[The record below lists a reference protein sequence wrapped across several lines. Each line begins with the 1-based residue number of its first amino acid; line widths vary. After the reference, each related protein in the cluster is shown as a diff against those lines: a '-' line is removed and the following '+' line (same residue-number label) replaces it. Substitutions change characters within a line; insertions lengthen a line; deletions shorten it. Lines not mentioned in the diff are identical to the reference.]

1 MCIRDRMRNI
11 VRNTHKYL
19 SFFISLQLFLWTI
32 SGIYFAFN
40 KIELVRGEQYR
51 LTESFPINFD
61 EVKFS
66 RSDVEQVKAINRLG
80 EIIFIVNGIKGIEY
94 LDPFGTPVNKLNK
107 NEVFEIVS
115 SSSTLK
121 PIDLEEITE
130 SSKGSEFRGR
140 DLPLYK
146 VTSLNDKDKKI
157 NLYLNVFSGEITA
170 VRSLQWRIWDLMWGF
185 HIMDWQTRDMI
196 NNIFLKI
203 FSILAL
209 VSSISGIMLFFRVDF
224 NSK

>member
-1 MCIRDRMRNI
+1 MRNI

-19 SFFISLQLFLWTI
+19 SFFISVQLFLWTV

-51 LTESFPINFD
+51 LTESFPINFN

-66 RSDVEQVKAINRLG
+66 RSDVHQVKAINRLG
-80 EIIFIVNGIKGIEY
+80 EIIFVMSGGKGIEY
-94 LDPFGTPVNKLNK
+94 LDSFGTPVNKLNK
-107 NEVFEIVS
+107 SEVFEIVS

-146 VTSLNDKDKKI
+146 VTSLNDKEKKI

-170 VRSLQWRIWDLMWGF
+170 VRSIQWRIWDLMWGF
-185 HIMDWQTRDMI
+185 HIMDWQTRDKI
-196 NNIFLKI
+196 NNIFLQI

-209 VSSISGIMLFFRVDF
+209 VSSISGILLFFRVDF

>member
-1 MCIRDRMRNI
+1 MRNI

-51 LTESFPINFD
+51 LTESFPVNFN
-61 EVKFS
+61 EVNFS
-66 RSDVEQVKAINRLG
+66 RSDVYQIKAIKRLD
-80 EIIFIVNGIKGIEY
+80 EIIFVVNGSKGTEY
-94 LDPFGTPVNKLNK
+94 LNALGTPVSKLSK
-107 NEVFEIVS
+107 SEVFEIVS
-115 SSSTLK
+115 SSSTLE
-121 PIDLEEITE
+121 PIDLEEISE

-185 HIMDWQTRDMI
+185 HIMDWQTRDKI

-209 VSSISGIMLFFRVDF
+209 VSSISGILLFFRVDF

>member
-1 MCIRDRMRNI
+1 MRNI

-19 SFFISLQLFLWTI
+19 SFFISVQLFLWTV

-51 LTESFPINFD
+51 LTESFPIDFNL
-61 EVKFS
+61 VKFS
-66 RSDVEQVKAINRLG
+66 RSDVQQVKAINRLG
-80 EIIFIVNGIKGIEY
+80 EIIFVVSGSKSTEY
-94 LDPFGTPVNKLNK
+94 LDSFGAPVNKLNK
-107 NEVFEIVS
+107 SEVFEIVT

-140 DLPLYK
+140 NLPLYK

-170 VRSLQWRIWDLMWGF
+170 VRSIQWRIWDLMWGF
-185 HIMDWQTRDMI
+185 HIMDWQTRDKI
-196 NNIFLKI
+196 NNIFLQI

>member
-1 MCIRDRMRNI
+1 MRNI

-51 LTESFPINFD
+51 LTESFPIDFD

-66 RSDVEQVKAINRLG
+66 RSDVQQVKAINRLG
-80 EIIFIVNGIKGIEY
+80 EIIFVVNASKGIEY
-94 LDPFGTPVNKLNK
+94 LNALGTPVSKLSK
-107 NEVFEIVS
+107 SEVFEIVS
-115 SSSTLK
+115 SSSTLE
-121 PIDLEEITE
+121 PIDLEEISE

-185 HIMDWQTRDMI
+185 HIMDWQTRDKI

-209 VSSISGIMLFFRVDF
+209 VSSISGILLFFRVDF

>member
-1 MCIRDRMRNI
+1 MRNI

-19 SFFISLQLFLWTI
+19 SFFISVQLFLWTV

-51 LTESFPINFD
+51 LTESYPIDFN

-66 RSDVEQVKAINRLG
+66 RSDVQQVKAINRLG
-80 EIIFIVNGIKGIEY
+80 EIIFVVSGSKGTEY
-94 LDPFGTPVNKLNK
+94 LDSFGIPVDKLNK
-107 NEVFEIVS
+107 SEIFEIVS

-140 DLPLYK
+140 NLPLYK

-185 HIMDWQTRDMI
+185 HIMDWQTRDKI
-196 NNIFLKI
+196 NNIFLQI

>member
-1 MCIRDRMRNI
+1 MRNI

-19 SFFISLQLFLWTI
+19 SFFISVQLFLWTV

-51 LTESFPINFD
+51 LTESFPINFN
-61 EVKFS
+61 EVNFS
-66 RSDVEQVKAINRLG
+66 RSDVQQVEAINRLG
-80 EIIFIVNGIKGIEY
+80 EIIFVVSSTMGVEY
-94 LDPFGTPVNKLNK
+94 LDAFGSPVNKLNK
-107 NEVFEIVS
+107 DEVFEIVS
-115 SSSTLK
+115 ASSTLM

-140 DLPLYK
+140 DLPLFK

-185 HIMDWQTRDMI
+185 HIMDWQTRDKI

-209 VSSISGIMLFFRVDF
+209 VSSISGIMLFFKVDF
-224 NSK
+224 NTK

>member
-1 MCIRDRMRNI
+1 MRNI

-51 LTESFPINFD
+51 LIESFPINFD

-66 RSDVEQVKAINRLG
+66 RSDVQQVKAINRLG
-80 EIIFIVNGIKGIEY
+80 EFIFVVSGSKGTEY
-94 LDPFGTPVNKLNK
+94 LDAFGAPVKKLNK

-146 VTSLNDKDKKI
+146 VTSLNDNDKKI

-185 HIMDWQTRDMI
+185 HIMDWQTRDKI

-209 VSSISGIMLFFRVDF
+209 VSSISGILLFFRVDF

>member
-1 MCIRDRMRNI
+1 MRNI

-51 LTESFPINFD
+51 LTESFPIDFD

-66 RSDVEQVKAINRLG
+66 RSDVQQVKAINRLG
-80 EIIFIVNGIKGIEY
+80 EIIFVVSGSKGTEY
-94 LDPFGTPVNKLNK
+94 LDSFGIPVDKLNK
-107 NEVFEIVS
+107 SEIFEIVS

-140 DLPLYK
+140 NLPLYK

-185 HIMDWQTRDMI
+185 HIMDWQTRDKI
-196 NNIFLKI
+196 NNIFLQI

>member
-1 MCIRDRMRNI
+1 MRNL

-19 SFFISLQLFLWTI
+19 SFFISLQLLLWTI
-32 SGIYFAFN
+32 SGIFFAFN

-51 LTESFPINFD
+51 LTQNFPINFD
-61 EVKFS
+61 EIKFS
-66 RSDVEQVKAINRLG
+66 RSDVQQVKAINRLG
-80 EIIFIVNGIKGIEY
+80 KTIFVVSGSKGIEY
-94 LDPFGTPVNKLNK
+94 LDTFGSSLNKLNK
-107 NEVFEIVS
+107 DEVFEIVRA
-115 SSSTLK
+115 SSTLK
-121 PIDLEEITE
+121 PIGLEEITE

-157 NLYLNVFSGEITA
+157 NLYINVFSGEITA

-185 HIMDWQTRDMI
+185 HIMDWQTRDKI

-209 VSSISGIMLFFRVDF
+209 VSSISGILLFFRVDF

>member
-1 MCIRDRMRNI
+1 MRNI

-19 SFFISLQLFLWTI
+19 SFFISVQLFLWTV

-51 LTESFPINFD
+51 LTESFPINFN

-66 RSDVEQVKAINRLG
+66 RSDVQQVKAINRLG
-80 EIIFIVNGIKGIEY
+80 EIIFVVSGSKGTEY
-94 LDPFGTPVNKLNK
+94 LDSFGAPVNKLNRS
-107 NEVFEIVS
+107 EVFEIVT

-140 DLPLYK
+140 NLPLYK

-170 VRSLQWRIWDLMWGF
+170 VRSIQWRIWDLMWGF
-185 HIMDWQTRDMI
+185 HIMDWQTRDKI
-196 NNIFLKI
+196 NNIFLQI

-209 VSSISGIMLFFRVDF
+209 VSSISGILLFFKVDYK
-224 NSK
+224 SR

>member
-1 MCIRDRMRNI
+1 MKNI

-51 LTESFPINFD
+51 LTGSFPVNFN
-61 EVKFS
+61 EVNFS
-66 RSDVEQVKAINRLG
+66 RSDVYQIKAIKRLD
-80 EIIFIVNGIKGIEY
+80 EIIFVVNASKGTEY
-94 LDPFGTPVNKLNK
+94 LNALGTPVSKLSK
-107 NEVFEIVS
+107 SEVFEIVS
-115 SSSTLK
+115 SSSTLE
-121 PIDLEEITE
+121 PIYLEEISE

-185 HIMDWQTRDMI
+185 HIMDWQTRDKI

-209 VSSISGIMLFFRVDF
+209 VSSISGILLFFRVDF

>member
-1 MCIRDRMRNI
+1 MRNI

-51 LTESFPINFD
+51 LTESFPIDFD

-66 RSDVEQVKAINRLG
+66 RSDVQQVKAINRLG
-80 EIIFIVNGIKGIEY
+80 EIIFVVSGRKGIEY
-94 LDPFGTPVNKLNK
+94 LNAFGNPVSKLNK
-107 NEVFEIVS
+107 SEVFEIVS
-115 SSSTLK
+115 SSSTLE

-130 SSKGSEFRGR
+130 SAKGSEFRGR

-185 HIMDWQTRDMI
+185 HIMDWQTRDKI

>member
-1 MCIRDRMRNI
+1 MKNI

-19 SFFISLQLFLWTI
+19 SFFISVQLFLWTV

-51 LTESFPINFD
+51 LTESFPINFN

-66 RSDVEQVKAINRLG
+66 RSDVHQVKAINRLG
-80 EIIFIVNGIKGIEY
+80 EIIFVVSGGKDIEY
-94 LDPFGTPVNKLNK
+94 LDSFGTPVNKLNK
-107 NEVFEIVS
+107 SEVFEIVS

-185 HIMDWQTRDMI
+185 HIMDWQTRDKI

-209 VSSISGIMLFFRVDF
+209 VSSISGILLFFKVDYK
-224 NSK
+224 SR

>member
-1 MCIRDRMRNI
+1 MRNI

-51 LTESFPINFD
+51 LTESFPVNFN
-61 EVKFS
+61 EVNFS
-66 RSDVEQVKAINRLG
+66 RSDVYQIKAIKRLD
-80 EIIFIVNGIKGIEY
+80 EIIFVVNASKGTEY
-94 LDPFGTPVNKLNK
+94 LNALGTPVSKLSK
-107 NEVFEIVS
+107 SEVFEIIS
-115 SSSTLK
+115 SSSTLV
-121 PIDLEEITE
+121 PIDLEEISE
-130 SSKGSEFRGR
+130 PSKGSEFRGR

-185 HIMDWQTRDMI
+185 HIMDWQTRDKI

-209 VSSISGIMLFFRVDF
+209 VSSISGILLFFRVDF

>member
-1 MCIRDRMRNI
+1 MRNI

-40 KIELVRGEQYR
+40 KIELVRGAQYR

-66 RSDVEQVKAINRLG
+66 RSDVQQVKAVNRLG
-80 EIIFIVNGIKGIEY
+80 EIIFVVSGNQGIEY
-94 LDPFGTPVNKLNK
+94 LDPFGTPINKLNK

-157 NLYLNVFSGEITA
+157 NLYLNVF
-170 VRSLQWRIWDLMWGF
+170 LWG
-185 HIMDWQTRDMI
+185 
-196 NNIFLKI
+196 NNC
-203 FSILAL
+203 S
-209 VSSISGIMLFFRVDF
+209 
-224 NSK
+224 

>member
-1 MCIRDRMRNI
+1 MRNI

-51 LTESFPINFD
+51 LTESFPVNFN
-61 EVKFS
+61 EVNFS
-66 RSDVEQVKAINRLG
+66 RSDVYQIKAIKRLD
-80 EIIFIVNGIKGIEY
+80 EIIFVVNASKGTEY
-94 LDPFGTPVNKLNK
+94 LNALGTPVSKLSK
-107 NEVFEIVS
+107 SEVFEIVS
-115 SSSTLK
+115 SSSTLE
-121 PIDLEEITE
+121 PIDLEEISE

-185 HIMDWQTRDMI
+185 HIMDWQTRDKI

-209 VSSISGIMLFFRVDF
+209 VSSVSGILLFFRVDF

>member
-1 MCIRDRMRNI
+1 MRNI

-19 SFFISLQLFLWTI
+19 SFFISVQLFLWTV

-51 LTESFPINFD
+51 LTESFPINFN

-66 RSDVEQVKAINRLG
+66 RSDIQQVKAINRLG
-80 EIIFIVNGIKGIEY
+80 EIIFVVSGSKGTEY
-94 LDPFGTPVNKLNK
+94 LDSFGTPVDKLNK
-107 NEVFEIVS
+107 SEIFEIVS
-115 SSSTLK
+115 SSSILK

-140 DLPLYK
+140 NLPLYK

-185 HIMDWQTRDMI
+185 HIMDWQTRDKI
-196 NNIFLKI
+196 NNIFLQI

>member
-1 MCIRDRMRNI
+1 MRNI

-51 LTESFPINFD
+51 LTESFPVNFN
-61 EVKFS
+61 EVNFS
-66 RSDVEQVKAINRLG
+66 RSDVYQIKAIKRLD
-80 EIIFIVNGIKGIEY
+80 EIIFVVNASKGTEY
-94 LDPFGTPVNKLNK
+94 LNALGTPVSKLSK
-107 NEVFEIVS
+107 SEVFEIVS
-115 SSSTLK
+115 SSSTLE
-121 PIDLEEITE
+121 PIDLEEISE

-185 HIMDWQTRDMI
+185 HIMDWQTRDRI

>member
-1 MCIRDRMRNI
+1 MRNL

-19 SFFISLQLFLWTI
+19 SFFISLQLLLWTI
-32 SGIYFAFN
+32 SGIFFAFN

-51 LTESFPINFD
+51 LTQNFPINFD
-61 EVKFS
+61 EIKFS
-66 RSDVEQVKAINRLG
+66 RSDVQQVKAINRLG
-80 EIIFIVNGIKGIEY
+80 KTIFVVSGSKGIEY
-94 LDPFGTPVNKLNK
+94 LDAFGNSLSKLNK
-107 NEVFEIVS
+107 DEVFEIVRA
-115 SSSTLK
+115 SSTLK
-121 PIDLEEITE
+121 PIGLEEITE

-157 NLYLNVFSGEITA
+157 NLYINIFSGEITA

-185 HIMDWQTRDMI
+185 HIMDWQTRDKI

-209 VSSISGIMLFFRVDF
+209 VSSISGILLFFRVDF

>member
-1 MCIRDRMRNI
+1 MKNI

-19 SFFISLQLFLWTI
+19 SFFISVQLFLWTA

-51 LTESFPINFD
+51 LTESFLINFD

-66 RSDVEQVKAINRLG
+66 RSDVQKIKAIKRLD
-80 EIIFIVNGIKGIEY
+80 EIIFVLSASKGIEY
-94 LDPFGTPVNKLNK
+94 LDAFGTPVNKLNK
-107 NEVFEIVS
+107 NEVFEIVR
-115 SSSTLK
+115 SSSTLE

-146 VTSLNDKDKKI
+146 VISLNDKDKKI

-185 HIMDWQTRDMI
+185 HIMDWQTRDKI

-209 VSSISGIMLFFRVDF
+209 ISSISGILLFFKIEYKSR
-224 NSK
+224 

>member
-1 MCIRDRMRNI
+1 MRNL

-19 SFFISLQLFLWTI
+19 SFFISLQLLLWTI
-32 SGIYFAFN
+32 SGIFFAFN

-51 LTESFPINFD
+51 LTQNFPINFD
-61 EVKFS
+61 EIKFS
-66 RSDVEQVKAINRLG
+66 RSDVQQVKAINRLG
-80 EIIFIVNGIKGIEY
+80 KTIFVVRGSKGIEY
-94 LDPFGTPVNKLNK
+94 LDTFGSSLNKLNK
-107 NEVFEIVS
+107 DEVFEIVRA
-115 SSSTLK
+115 SSTLK
-121 PIDLEEITE
+121 PIGLEEITE

-157 NLYLNVFSGEITA
+157 NLYINVFSGEITA

-185 HIMDWQTRDMI
+185 HIMDWQTRDKI

-209 VSSISGIMLFFRVDF
+209 VSSISGILLFFRVDF

>member
-1 MCIRDRMRNI
+1 MRNI

-19 SFFISLQLFLWTI
+19 SFFISVQLFLWTV

-66 RSDVEQVKAINRLG
+66 RSDVQQVKAVNRLG
-80 EIIFIVNGIKGIEY
+80 EIIFVVSSSMGVEY
-94 LDPFGTPVNKLNK
+94 LDAFGSPVNKLNK

-115 SSSTLK
+115 ASSTLM

-140 DLPLYK
+140 DLPLFK

-170 VRSLQWRIWDLMWGF
+170 VRSIQWRIWDLMWSL
-185 HIMDWQTRDMI
+185 HIMDYKERDNI
-196 NNIFLKI
+196 NNILLKVL
-203 FSILAL
+203 SILAL
-209 VSSISGIMLFFRVDF
+209 ITSISGITLFFVKR
-224 NSK
+224 

>member
-1 MCIRDRMRNI
+1 MRNI

-61 EVKFS
+61 EIKFS
-66 RSDVEQVKAINRLG
+66 RSDVQQVKAINRLG
-80 EIIFIVNGIKGIEY
+80 EIIFVVSGSNGIEY
-94 LDPFGTPVNKLNK
+94 LDASGTRISKLNK

-115 SSSTLK
+115 SSSSLK

-157 NLYLNVFSGEITA
+157 NLYLNIFSGEITA

-185 HIMDWQTRDMI
+185 HIMDWQTRDKI

-209 VSSISGIMLFFRVDF
+209 VSSISGILLFFRVDF

>member
-1 MCIRDRMRNI
+1 MGDSYPQRGNYDYIKKKSEEVFFDPRIATKEI
-11 VRNTHKYL
+11 V
-19 SFFISLQLFLWTI
+19 
-32 SGIYFAFN
+32 
-40 KIELVRGEQYR
+40 
-51 LTESFPINFD
+51 D
-61 EVKFS
+61 
-66 RSDVEQVKAINRLG
+66 
-80 EIIFIVNGIKGIEY
+80 
-94 LDPFGTPVNKLNK
+94 
-107 NEVFEIVS
+107 EVFEIVR
-115 SSSTLK
+115 SSSTLV

-130 SSKGSEFRGR
+130 SSKGSEYRGR
-140 DLPLYK
+140 NLPLYK

-185 HIMDWQTRDMI
+185 HIMDWQTRDKI

>member
-1 MCIRDRMRNI
+1 MRNI

-19 SFFISLQLFLWTI
+19 SFFISVQLFLWTV

-66 RSDVEQVKAINRLG
+66 RSDVVQVKAINRLG
-80 EIIFIVNGIKGIEY
+80 EIIFVVSGSKGTEY
-94 LDPFGTPVNKLNK
+94 LDSLGVNVNKLNK
-107 NEVFEIVS
+107 SEVFEIVS

-140 DLPLYK
+140 NLPLYK
-146 VTSLNDKDKKI
+146 VTSINDKNKKI

-170 VRSLQWRIWDLMWGF
+170 VRSIQWRIWDLMWGF
-185 HIMDWQTRDMI
+185 HIMDWQTRDKI
-196 NNIFLKI
+196 NNIFLQI

>member
-1 MCIRDRMRNI
+1 MKNI

-51 LTESFPINFD
+51 LTESFPVNFN
-61 EVKFS
+61 EVNFS
-66 RSDVEQVKAINRLG
+66 RSDVYQIKAIKRLD
-80 EIIFIVNGIKGIEY
+80 EIIFVVNASKGTEY
-94 LDPFGTPVNKLNK
+94 LNALGTPVSKLSK
-107 NEVFEIVS
+107 SEVFEIVS
-115 SSSTLK
+115 SSSTLE
-121 PIDLEEITE
+121 PIDLEEISE

-140 DLPLYK
+140 ELPLYK

-185 HIMDWQTRDMI
+185 HIMDWQTRDKI

-209 VSSISGIMLFFRVDF
+209 VSSISGILLFFRVDF

>member
-1 MCIRDRMRNI
+1 MRNI

-19 SFFISLQLFLWTI
+19 SFFISVQLFLWTV

-66 RSDVEQVKAINRLG
+66 RSDVQQIKAIKRLD
-80 EIIFIVNGIKGIEY
+80 EVIFVLSGSKGIEY
-94 LDPFGTPVNKLNK
+94 LDAFGTPVNKLNK
-107 NEVFEIVS
+107 SEVFEIVRS
-115 SSSTLK
+115 SSILE

-185 HIMDWQTRDMI
+185 HIMDWQTRDKI
-196 NNIFLKI
+196 NNIFLQI

>member
-1 MCIRDRMRNI
+1 MRNI

-51 LTESFPINFD
+51 LTESFPVNFNEIN
-61 EVKFS
+61 FS
-66 RSDVEQVKAINRLG
+66 RSDVHQIKAIKRLD
-80 EIIFIVNGIKGIEY
+80 EIIFVVNASKGTEY
-94 LDPFGTPVNKLNK
+94 LNALGTPVSKLSK
-107 NEVFEIVS
+107 SEVFEIVS
-115 SSSTLK
+115 SSSTLE
-121 PIDLEEITE
+121 PIDLEEISE

-140 DLPLYK
+140 NLPLYK

-185 HIMDWQTRDMI
+185 HIMDWQTRDKI

-209 VSSISGIMLFFRVDF
+209 VSSISGILLFFRVDF

>member
-1 MCIRDRMRNI
+1 MRNI

-19 SFFISLQLFLWTI
+19 SFFISVQLFLWTV

-51 LTESFPINFD
+51 LTERFPISFD

-66 RSDVEQVKAINRLG
+66 RSDVVQVKAINILG
-80 EIIFIVNGIKGIEY
+80 EIIFVVSGSKGTEY
-94 LDPFGTPVNKLNK
+94 LDSFGIPVDKLNK
-107 NEVFEIVS
+107 SEIFEIVS

-140 DLPLYK
+140 NLPLYK
-146 VTSLNDKDKKI
+146 VTSLNDKNKKI

-170 VRSLQWRIWDLMWGF
+170 VRSIQWRIWDLMWGF
-185 HIMDWQTRDMI
+185 HIMDWQTRDKI
-196 NNIFLKI
+196 NNIFLQI

-209 VSSISGIMLFFRVDF
+209 VSSISGIMLFFRVDL

>member
-1 MCIRDRMRNI
+1 MRNI

-51 LTESFPINFD
+51 LTESFPVNFNEIN
-61 EVKFS
+61 FS
-66 RSDVEQVKAINRLG
+66 RSDVHQIKAIKRLD
-80 EIIFIVNGIKGIEY
+80 EIIFVVSGSKGIEY
-94 LDPFGTPVNKLNK
+94 LNALGTPVNKLNK

-115 SSSTLK
+115 SSSTLE
-121 PIDLEEITE
+121 PIDLEEISE

-146 VTSLNDKDKKI
+146 VTTLNDKDKKI
-157 NLYLNVFSGEITA
+157 NLYLNIFSGEITA

-185 HIMDWQTRDMI
+185 HIMDWQTRDKI

-209 VSSISGIMLFFRVDF
+209 VSSISGILLFFRVDF

>member
-1 MCIRDRMRNI
+1 MRNI

-40 KIELVRGEQYR
+40 KIELVRGEQFR
-51 LTESFPINFD
+51 LIESFPINFD

-66 RSDVEQVKAINRLG
+66 RSDVQQVKAINRLG
-80 EIIFIVNGIKGIEY
+80 EIIFVVSGSKGIEY
-94 LDPFGTPVNKLNK
+94 LDAFGTPVNKLNK

-130 SSKGSEFRGR
+130 SSKGSGFRGR
-140 DLPLYK
+140 DLPIYK
-146 VTSLNDKDKKI
+146 VTSLNDNDKKI
-157 NLYLNVFSGEITA
+157 NLYLN
-170 VRSLQWRIWDLMWGF
+170 
-185 HIMDWQTRDMI
+185 
-196 NNIFLKI
+196 IFYPSSSKLHLRNFAI
-203 FSILAL
+203 F
-209 VSSISGIMLFFRVDF
+209 
-224 NSK
+224 